1 MVQAGIATGVGT
13 VGVFLPSFVKA
24 FGYSACKS
32 VLVKYLFS
40 KLTSSTVQTQL
51 FSVIPY
57 ACAFVTLLGVC
68 TISDRLNK
76 KGVFLAASLSIACIG
91 YIILLTNVSV
101 HVKVFATCLV
111 TSGLYPSV
119 VLVAAWVAMSTGGF
133 TKRGTTWALAEISGQ
148 CFSIMGTHVYTDPPR
163 YVKGHSVVLAF
174 MFLALLSTVSL
185 LFWMNHLNRKKDRIE
200 SEYQERNELHPH
212 ASKSLEEEYD
222 YHISFRYIL

>member
-1 MVQAGIATGVGT
+1 MGVGT

-24 FGYSACKS
+24 FGYSACTA
-32 VLVKYLFS
+32 LLLDRLFPR
-40 KLTSSTVQTQL
+40 LTSPTVQTQL

-57 ACAFVTLLGVC
+57 ACAFATLLGVC
-68 TISDRLNK
+68 TMSDRLNK
-76 KGVFLAASLSIACIG
+76 KGIFLAASLCVSCIG

-119 VLVAAWVAMSTGGF
+119 VLVATWVAMNTGGF

-148 CFSIMGTHVYTDPPR
+148 SFSIMGTHMYTDPPR

-174 MFLALLSTVSL
+174 LVLALLSTVVL
-185 LFWMNHLNRKKDRIE
+185 LFWMNYLNKEKDRTE
-200 SEYQERNELHPH
+200 TEYQERNELHPH
-212 ASKSLEEEYD
+212 SSKSLEDEYD
-222 YHISFRYIL
+222 FHVCFRYIL